1 MSVAMRTAVMVPR
14 VDLVFDLDCP
24 NVEEARALLQTALS
38 RAGYL
43 ATWREWER
51 DAAGTPPEL
60 RGLGSPT
67 ILVEGLD
74 VSGPEPTDRPSER
87 ANCCRVYENGDRLRG
102 VPALKAVESAL
113 ARGRNWR

>member
-1 MSVAMRTAVMVPR
+1 MSLSMRTAVMASR

-24 NVEEARALLQTALS
+24 NVEEARALLRTALA
-38 RAGYL
+38 RAGYP

-67 ILVEGLD
+67 ILVDGLD
-74 VSGPEPTDRPSER
+74 VSGPESTDWPSER
-87 ANCCRVYENGDRLRG
+87 ANCCRLYENGDR
-102 VPALKAVESAL
+102 
-113 ARGRNWR
+113 